1 MDSMNPSFSATSK
14 PESVISDGRVLLDGT
29 LLKGLRK
36 QHGLS
41 QETLA
46 EACLNRHL
54 CVSIASIKRAETG
67 KPVLYRTARH
77 LASAFD
83 LDVSAL
89 LGRSG
94 AAALGEIEQT
104 LSALHDSVLG
114 AQAVEYAVIRYV
126 LELCFATEPLSDS
139 RASASPL
146 LFAEEI
152 ERLIRQFGGVPVAGA
167 SGLVI
172 AHFGSPQAYRSDS
185 ERALLCALALSRE
198 QFVPAGYGIAV
209 RLVRESRD
217 VEVIPAEALA
227 LIHQAFPVQHG
238 NAPVYV
244 AHNLV
249 EQLSLRFE
257 FAAAEA
263 VLPTYRKCQ
272 RLRRFDEH
280 ALRPL
285 VGRAIEILQFK
296 GVIEATQECQDGH
309 VVYLRGMAGIGK
321 TRLVSEFFEM
331 ARQGGFACHRGD
343 VLDFGMDHGLWPLGQ
358 LACSLLAPGGSA
370 PMSGPVLEAAAMG
383 LKLSAESL
391 MFLQMLT
398 GVHPAGESFK
408 AQLALYAAMSNEA
421 RRQGLFNAL
430 LQLLLRIAV
439 RQPLLIAIEDL
450 HWGDTTLFALLGKL
464 LNDTDEAPIVWLLT
478 SRPEGDPLE
487 SQLRSHCANP
497 MSLLDIAPIR
507 AREASVLAEQF
518 SEIDPGYRA
527 DCVAR
532 AQGNPLYL
540 TQLLSSQE
548 GVLPDS
554 LRHLVQ
560 TRVERFT
567 PEQRRALHYAA
578 VLGNR
583 FDLALWREALGKPDY
598 VPEAQWR
605 QSLLREVEPGSY
617 MFVHDL
623 VMHCLYDAMPQAL
636 REALH
641 RAVAT
646 LYRQRDRV
654 LHAQHL
660 WRANAPE
667 AFDALLAAMFEKLQA
682 CQYDSV
688 LALGAQAA
696 SRGERAGASFELAL
710 LRAQACSGLGRTV
723 EARDSFQQALTLAVR
738 DEERI
743 EAALGLAA
751 VLNTLDCLDEEERL
765 IEQTLPLAQVL
776 QAHTALARLYHL
788 RGNIYFPRG
797 DYVECRRLHE
807 ESLSFARIGLHL
819 ETQAKALSGI
829 GDSYYAQGSLQ
840 TAYEVFDQC
849 VRLCERHELVQVEAG
864 NRSARGSVQF
874 YLGHPEQALRDAVEA
889 IESSRRIGNH
899 RAEVFS
905 RLTATWVLSAAGRD
919 AEAGQALSEA
929 LEQARHLG
937 ASRFEA
943 ILLEGM
949 ARVALRQGERDR
961 ARGLIMAAVE
971 RVERFGLQ
979 RYIGPWVYASLALI
993 LDDEA
998 LKRQALARG
1007 EALLDQACLA
1017 HNVLQFRVS
1026 AAEVCLLAGDIE
1038 QAVNHGQQMATLSE
1052 SASCAWIRHHVRL
1065 IGAAAHWLRNGDR
1078 SSVECLRA
1086 IRREAEPLGFVA
1098 TMPELARM
1106 FDGSS

>member
-1 MDSMNPSFSATSK
+1 MDSRNPSFSATARTE
-14 PESVISDGRVLLDGT
+14 PAISDGRVLLDGG

-83 LDVSAL
+83 VDVSAL
-89 LGRSG
+89 LGQSV
-94 AAALGEIEQT
+94 ATALDEIEQ
-104 LSALHDSVLG
+104 AIGEFHDSVFP
-114 AQAVEYAVIRYV
+114 AQAADYAVIRYV
-126 LELCFATEPLSDS
+126 LELCFVTDPLSDTT
-139 RASASPL
+139 ASAL

-152 ERLIRQFGGVPVAGA
+152 QGLIRQFGGVPVEGA
-167 SGLVI
+167 PGLVI
-172 AHFGSPQAYRSDS
+172 ARFGSPQAYRSDS

-198 QFVPAGYGIAV
+198 QFVRAGHGIAL

-217 VEVIPAEALA
+217 VEALPAEALA
-227 LIHQAFPVQHG
+227 LIHHGFPVQHG
-238 NAPVYV
+238 NAPVHV
-244 AHNLV
+244 AQNLV
-249 EQLSLRFE
+249 EQLSSRFE
-257 FAAAEA
+257 FAAGDAA
-263 VLPTYRKCQ
+263 FPAYRRCQ
-272 RLRRFDEH
+272 RQRSLDEN
-280 ALRPL
+280 APRPL
-285 VGRAIEILQFK
+285 VGRAIEVLQFK

-358 LACSLLAPGGSA
+358 LVCSLLAPGTWA
-370 PMSGPVLEAAAMG
+370 PMSGTALEAAAMG
-383 LKLSAESL
+383 LKLSAEQL

-398 GVHPAGESFK
+398 GLHPAGESFK
-408 AQLALYAAMSNEA
+408 AQQALYAAMSSEA
-421 RRQGLFNAL
+421 RTQGLFNGL
-430 LQLLLRIAV
+430 LHLLLRIAV
-439 RQPLLIAIEDL
+439 QQPLLIAMEDL
-450 HWGDTTLFALLGKL
+450 HWGDATFFAMLGKL
-464 LNDTDEAPIVWLLT
+464 LNATDEAPIVWLLT

-487 SQLRSHCANP
+487 SQLRPNCANP

-507 AREASVLAEQF
+507 TREAAVLAEQF
-518 SEIDPGYRA
+518 PEVDPAYRA
-527 DCVAR
+527 DCVTR

-560 TRVERFT
+560 TRVDRFA

-583 FDLALWREALGKPDY
+583 FELALWREALGKSDY
-598 VPEAQWR
+598 VPDVQWR

-636 REALH
+636 REQLH

-646 LYRQRDRV
+646 LYRHRDPI

-660 WRANAPE
+660 LRADAPE
-667 AFDALLAAMFEKLQA
+667 AFDALLVAMREKLQA

-688 LALGAQAA
+688 LALGQQAA
-696 SRGERAGASFELAL
+696 SRGERAASSFDLAL
-710 LRAQACSGLGRTV
+710 LRAQACSGLGRTL
-723 EARDSFQQALTLAVR
+723 EARDSFQQALTLAAR

-751 VLNTLDCLDEEERL
+751 VLNTLDCLDEEEHL
-765 IEQTLPLAQVL
+765 IEQTLPVAREQ

-797 DYVECRRLHE
+797 DYAECRRLHE

-829 GDSYYAQGSLQ
+829 GDSYYAQGSMQ

-864 NRSARGSVQF
+864 NRSARGSAQF
-874 YLGHPEQALRDAVEA
+874 YLGHSEPALRDAMQA

-905 RLTATWVLSAAGRD
+905 RLTAAWVLSAAGRD
-919 AEAGQALSEA
+919 GEAGQALSAA
-929 LEQARHLG
+929 LELARNLG

-943 ILLEGM
+943 ILLEGL
-949 ARVALRQGERDR
+949 ARVALRQGERGR
-961 ARGLIMAAVE
+961 AQGLIMEAVE

-979 RYIGPWVYASLALI
+979 RYIGPWVYGSLALM
-993 LDDEA
+993 LDDEV
-998 LKRQALARG
+998 LKRQALERG

-1026 AAEVCLLAGDIE
+1026 AAEICLLAGDIE
-1038 QAVNHGQQMATLSE
+1038 QAISHGQRMAVLPE

-1065 IGAAAHWLRNGDR
+1065 IGAAGHWLRNGDR
-1078 SSVECLRA
+1078 SSAELLHA
-1086 IRREAEPLGFVA
+1086 IRREAEQLGFAA
-1098 TMPELARM
+1098 TMPELLAVLDR
-1106 FDGSS
+1106 SA